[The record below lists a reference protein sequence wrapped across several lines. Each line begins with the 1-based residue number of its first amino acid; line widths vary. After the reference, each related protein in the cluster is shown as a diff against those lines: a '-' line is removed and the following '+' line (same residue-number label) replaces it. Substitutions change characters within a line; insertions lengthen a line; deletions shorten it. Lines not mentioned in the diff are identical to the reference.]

1 VRTLSALAAIQ
12 GSRMRVVDEGRIG
25 ATVDEALAPLATDLA
40 EFARKGSRRLAKT
53 TDVAWTSL
61 FPMVL
66 PPDRPDGLGIIALNS
81 NAETH
86 FSFTNALGLV
96 SIQQADA
103 VEAAMKEYPRACW
116 IIALHHHIVECPKL
130 GHALA
135 ERVGT
140 TLINGNSFTR
150 RLQHFA
156 DRAVVM
162 HGHRHID
169 WIGECGNLQIVSA
182 PSAVLEAP
190 GRDDLY
196 FYVHT
201 IGVDGAGRV
210 SLATPDRVGV
220 LG

>member
-1 VRTLSALAAIQ
+1 
-12 GSRMRVVDEGRIG
+12 M
-25 ATVDEALAPLATDLA
+25 
-40 EFARKGSRRLAKT
+40 
-53 TDVAWTSL
+53 
-61 FPMVL
+61 
-66 PPDRPDGLGIIALNS
+66 
-81 NAETH
+81 
-86 FSFTNALGLV
+86 
-96 SIQQADA
+96 
-103 VEAAMKEYPRACW
+103 
-116 IIALHHHIVECPKL
+116 VECPKL

-140 TLINGNSFTR
+140 TLINGNWFTR

-169 WIGECGNLQIVSA
+169 WMGECGTLQILSA

-210 SLATPDRVGV
+210 CLAVPDRVDV